1 MGLGVEIAVGIDR
14 FFGYFLEVFFLESSL
29 SWKFKFLTVGVG
41 LPHFIFVL
49 IPIFLSLVKPLMMI
63 DHFLGMF
70 YTFLMM
76 ILISRRNLLM
86 IAAILGVDSVVR
98 DGGFWGVRI
107 SISDIYFIS
116 LLPVALFM
124 FGLTFH
130 IYAVVF

>member
-14 FFGYFLEVFFLESSL
+14 FFRYFLEVFFLEPSL
-29 SWKFKFLTVGVG
+29 SWEFEFLTVGVG

-86 IAAILGVDSVVR
+86 IAAILGVNSVVR

-107 SISDIYFIS
+107 SISDVYFIS